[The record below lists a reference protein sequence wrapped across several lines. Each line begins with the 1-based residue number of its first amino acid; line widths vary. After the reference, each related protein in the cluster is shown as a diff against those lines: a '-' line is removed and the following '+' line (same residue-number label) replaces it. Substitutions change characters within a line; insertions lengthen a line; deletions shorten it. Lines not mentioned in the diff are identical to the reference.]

1 MKMST
6 FRRLDQLD
14 EFIGKIEMG
23 FCCVLLV
30 LMVFV
35 VGLSVFLRYIM
46 KSPLIAG
53 MNMATITPATVA

>member
-6 FRRLDQLD
+6 FRRLEQVD
-14 EFIGKIEMG
+14 EFIGKVEMG
-23 FCCVLLV
+23 FSCALLV

-35 VGLSVFLRYIM
+35 VGLSVFLRYIL

-53 MNMATITPATVA
+53 MNMAAAIIM